1 MLVGAGQGASAFL
14 IGGELM
20 SSLIVYCSSHGTT
33 SKAALLLRKELE
45 GDVVVVNLN
54 RTKLHSNVGL
64 FDTVI
69 IGGSIHAGSIQGKVR
84 KFIKENRDDLM
95 TKNIGLFLCC
105 MREGQEAQQQ
115 FENAF
120 PGTLRV
126 RAVAKGF
133 FGGEFLFSKMNFFE
147 KQIVKRV
154 VGITEDTCKLNSQA
168 IQEFA
173 QALNHRHILAE
184 AATYSLSPAC
194 RPTDAR
200 LY

>member
-1 MLVGAGQGASAFL
+1 MK
-14 IGGELM
+14 
-20 SSLIVYCSSHGTT
+20 SLIVYCSSHGTT
-33 SKAALLLRKELE
+33 SKASLLLRKELE
-45 GDVVVVNLN
+45 GDVVVVNLK
-54 RTKLHSNVGL
+54 RTKLHSDVGL

-105 MREGQEAQQQ
+105 MREGQEAEQQ
-115 FENAF
+115 FDNAF
-120 PGTLRV
+120 PEALRE
-126 RAVAKGF
+126 RAVARGF
-133 FGGEFLFSKMNFFE
+133 FGGEFLLSKMNFFE

-154 VGITEDTCKLNSQA
+154 GGVTEDTCKLNSQA

-173 QALNHRHILAE
+173 QALNRRHILAE
-184 AATYSLSPAC
+184 AAAYSLHPAG
-194 RPTDAR
+194 RPADAK